1 MRSQFP
7 SCLSPARAGPEARAQ
22 AAGCHGD
29 GWKPPATVTVTVGR
43 PSRALAA
50 AVASAMTTATV
61 TVTVTAAFSET
72 GVTRNAVAA
81 GPRSW
86 SISLSR
92 RAAAG
97 GAAGMASGP
106 HSACGSGVGLS
117 MTNQN
122 QAMVAT
128 QAKDSE
134 ARPGQPLPCQLPP
147 CNSQA
152 ATPHNR
158 RRADN
163 PTGAVTGFIDDPM
176 VPFLCKKLAHCC

>member
-29 GWKPPATVTVTVGR
+29 GWKPATVT
-43 PSRALAA
+43 LA

-86 SISLSR
+86 SPDIVEP
-92 RAAAG
+92 AG
-97 GAAGMASGP
+97 
-106 HSACGSGVGLS
+106 
-117 MTNQN
+117 
-122 QAMVAT
+122 
-128 QAKDSE
+128 
-134 ARPGQPLPCQLPP
+134 
-147 CNSQA
+147 
-152 ATPHNR
+152 R
-158 RRADN
+158 RRRRCWHGERPAQRVRQRCRFVHD
-163 PTGAVTGFIDDPM
+163 
-176 VPFLCKKLAHCC
+176 